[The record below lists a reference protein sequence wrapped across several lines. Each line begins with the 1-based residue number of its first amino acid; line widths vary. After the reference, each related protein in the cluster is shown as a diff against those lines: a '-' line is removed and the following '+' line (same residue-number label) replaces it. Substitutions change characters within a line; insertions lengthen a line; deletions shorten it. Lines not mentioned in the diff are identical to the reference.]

1 MSPFFISLQNVSHQT
16 RLRMSLL
23 DKDSIS
29 ELILSDSPLITSFT
43 NLEEQLQPN
52 GIDLTLMEV
61 RELTSS
67 GYIGQDSRQRQLSD
81 SKILEFDKDG
91 WVRLCQGSYLITFNE
106 ICNIPLDLMAL
117 GKPRSR
123 LLRSGVTINTAVW
136 DAGYK
141 GRSQSLITIFNPTG
155 FEIQRNARLLQ
166 LIFVRL
172 EKLSSMG
179 YQGRFFNENV

>member
-1 MSPFFISLQNVSHQT
+1 
-16 RLRMSLL
+16 MSLL
-23 DKDSIS
+23 DRDSIS
-29 ELILSDSPLITSFT
+29 KLILSDSPLITSFI

-67 GYIGQDSRQRQLSD
+67 GYIGKDSQQRLLSD
-81 SKILEFDKDG
+81 NKIIPFDEQG
-91 WVRLCQGSYLITFNE
+91 WVRLYQGSYLITFNE
-106 ICNIPLDLMAL
+106 ICNLPLDLMAL
-117 GKPRSR
+117 GKPRSS

-141 GRSQSLITIFNPTG
+141 GRSQSLLTIFNPNG
-155 FEIQRNARLLQ
+155 FEIQQNARLIQ

-172 EKLSSMG
+172 ENLASIG
-179 YQGRFFNENV
+179 YQGRFLNENI

>member
-1 MSPFFISLQNVSHQT
+1 
-16 RLRMSLL
+16 MSLL
-23 DKDSIS
+23 DRDSIS
-29 ELILSDSPLITSFT
+29 KLILSDSPLITSFI

-67 GYIGQDSRQRQLSD
+67 GYIGKDSQQRLLSD
-81 SKILEFDKDG
+81 SKIISFDEHG
-91 WVRLCQGSYLITFNE
+91 WVRLYQGSYLITFNE
-106 ICNIPLDLMAL
+106 ICNLPLDLMAL
-117 GKPRSR
+117 GKPRSS

-141 GRSQSLITIFNPTG
+141 GRSQSLLTIFNPNG
-155 FEIQRNARLLQ
+155 FEIQQNARLLQ

-172 EKLSSMG
+172 EKLASMG
-179 YQGRFFNENV
+179 YQGRFLNENI